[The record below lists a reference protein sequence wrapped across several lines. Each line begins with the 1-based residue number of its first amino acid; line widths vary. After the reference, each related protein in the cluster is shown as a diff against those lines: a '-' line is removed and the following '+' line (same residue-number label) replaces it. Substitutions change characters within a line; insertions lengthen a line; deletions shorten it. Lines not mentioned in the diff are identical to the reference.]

1 MAINR
6 GWTVLD
12 MEAIRIWAIR
22 AGGADQADSIFLE
35 QGQVAISSAAI
46 DDDIGS
52 LPRMRVAFKELLTQT
67 NDGVDPASVPASAG
81 QMYRFV
87 HEIRIG
93 DRVIYPRRI
102 DRTLH
107 WGTITGPYMYE
118 GECLRG
124 FAHRRQVQWSGSASR
139 DDFSPGALYELGSTM
154 GLFRVREFAL
164 ELLKTF
170 EPEDA
175 YDVLRNCEH
184 YDGDQDEAQRDI
196 FESTNDYIAKRL
208 RTELK
213 GFRMEPFI
221 ADLFRAMGYRSSTT
235 RAVKDEGVDVIAHRD
250 ELGIEPPILKIQV
263 KSTES
268 NINADTVKAF
278 YAMVQE
284 RDVGIF
290 VSIGNFTGPARDF
303 AKTKGNLKL
312 MTGVELIAL
321 IMKYYDELDLGYR
334 QQIPLRRVLVPE
346 VMLPRT

>member
-1 MAINR
+1 ME
-6 GWTVLD
+6 TV
-12 MEAIRIWAIR
+12 RIWAIR
-22 AGGADQADSIFLE
+22 AGSADQADSIFLE
-35 QGQVAISSAAI
+35 QGQIAISSVAI

-52 LPRMRVAFKELLTQT
+52 LPPMRMAFKQLLTDT
-67 NDGVDPASVPASAG
+67 NENVDPATVPASAG

-93 DRVIYPRRI
+93 DRVIYPRRT

-107 WGTITGPYMYE
+107 WGRIVGPYMYD
-118 GECLRG
+118 GECRSG
-124 FAHRRQVQWSGSASR
+124 FAHRRQIEWIGTAPR

-154 GLFRVREFAL
+154 GLFRIREFAL
-164 ELLKTF
+164 ELLKAF

-184 YDGDQDEAQRDI
+184 YDADREGMPRDI
-196 FESTNDYIAKRL
+196 CETTNDYIAKRL

-221 ADLFRAMGYRSSTT
+221 ADLFRAMGYRARAT

-263 KSTES
+263 KSTGS
-268 NINADTVKAF
+268 NISADSVKAF

-290 VSIGNFTGPARDF
+290 VSIGNFTAPAREF
-303 AKTKGNLKL
+303 ARTKGNLKL
-312 MTGVELIAL
+312 MTGVELIGL
-321 IMKYYDELDLGYR
+321 IMKYYDALDLGYR
-334 QQIPLRRVLVPE
+334 QQIPLRRVLVPD
-346 VMLPRT
+346 VMLTRE